1 MSKYLITSGCSF
13 SEIHSSHFKSWPKHL
28 VESLDSYNLISKGLA
43 SQGNGLISR
52 GIIYEVSKKLKDG
65 VPAKDI
71 LVGVQWSGPDRMDF
85 LFDDSQFA
93 KHNLARDAGMFDKNK
108 ATNWDGW
115 MENPTGFID
124 DDKNWVIAGHVNWKL
139 GRDYFK
145 KWHSKDQGSIYTLE
159 NVLRVQWF
167 LEKHN
172 IKYFMTTMTSDV
184 LDKNPSLRISHLYEQ
199 IDFTRFLPING
210 MMEFAQKHTTESAP
224 MHLDGV
230 HPGPKHYKILV
241 EEIILPF
248 LETEDYP
255 ELRKMSVFSD
265 K

>member
-1 MSKYLITSGCSF
+1 MNRYLITSGCSF
-13 SEIHSSHFKSWPKHL
+13 SETHSSHFKSWPENL
-28 VESLDSYNLISKGLA
+28 VESLNSYNLISKGLA

-65 VPAKDI
+65 VLAKDI

-85 LFDDSQFA
+85 LFDGRQFA
-93 KHNLARDAGMFDKNK
+93 EHKLDKDVGMFDKNT

-115 MENPTGFID
+115 MENPTGFIE
-124 DDKNWVIAGHVNWKL
+124 DDKNWAISNFGWRL
-139 GRDYFK
+139 GRDYYN

-172 IKYFMTTMTSDV
+172 IKYFMTTMNSEI
-184 LDKNPSLRISHLYEQ
+184 LDKNPSLRISHLYDQ

-210 MMEFAQKHTTESAP
+210 MMEFAKDRTTKSAP
-224 MHLDGV
+224 LHPDGR
-230 HPGPKHYKILV
+230 HPGPKHYEILV

-248 LETEDYP
+248 LETED
-255 ELRKMSVFSD
+255 EL
-265 K
+265 